1 MKSTG
6 LTQPTSD
13 VPPVGVATA
22 RMLLELALQNEA
34 ALEAAEHPDVTR
46 RRSLNEL
53 TGSSIL
59 LPPKV
64 VTEEP

>member
-1 MKSTG
+1 
-6 LTQPTSD
+6 
-13 VPPVGVATA
+13 
-22 RMLLELALQNEA
+22 MLLELALQNEA
-34 ALEAAEHPDVTR
+34 ALEATEHPDVTR
-46 RRSLNEL
+46 QRSLNEL